1 MQKLFSIIIPVFNRP
16 DEMQELLKSLSL
28 QNLQN
33 FEVIVVE
40 DGSILPCEEVVTSF
54 QEVLDIN
61 YFYKDNSG
69 PGQSRNFGVHQACT
83 DFFIFFDSDCLI
95 PPHYF
100 ETFTSH
106 FETGKIQCYGGPDK
120 AHASFTPIQKA
131 VSYSMTAIIT
141 TGGIRGGNENTKR
154 FHPRSFNMGFSR
166 AVFSA
171 TQGFDK
177 MRFGEDVDF
186 SMRVEKSGFPCQL
199 INECYVYHKRRA
211 DFSKFYRQIYNSGI
225 ARINLAIDHK
235 GSLKITHFFPAAFV
249 VGSLAALLFFCAGF
263 LFPLTALLIYCL
275 IIFIDAS
282 LKNRNLSIGLL
293 SVASTWVQMYAYGL
307 GFMKAFW
314 YRMILKRNS
323 FSAFEKNFYK

>member
-16 DEMQELLKSLSL
+16 DEMQELLESLS
-28 QNLQN
+28 QQTLQN
-33 FEVIVVE
+33 FEVVVVE
-40 DGSILPCEEVVTSF
+40 DGSTLVCEQVAASF
-54 QEVLDIN
+54 KEALEIK
-61 YFYKDNSG
+61 YFYKENSG
-69 PGQSRNFGVHQACT
+69 PGQSRNFGVQQART

-95 PPHYF
+95 PSHYF
-100 ETFTSH
+100 ETFSSH
-106 FETGKIQCYGGPDK
+106 FETKKIHCYGGPDK

-131 VSYSMTAIIT
+131 ISYSMTATIT

-166 AVFSA
+166 AVFLA
-171 TQGFDK
+171 TKGFGK

-186 SMRVEKSGFPCQL
+186 SMRVEESGFSCQL
-199 INECYVYHKRRA
+199 INVCYVYHKRRA

-225 ARINLAIDHK
+225 ARINLAIDHE
-235 GSLKITHFFPAAFV
+235 GSIKITHFFPAAFV
-249 VGSLAALLFFCAGF
+249 VGSLAALLFLVAGF
-263 LFPLTALLIYCL
+263 LLPSTGLLIYCI
-275 IIFIDAS
+275 IIFVDAS
-282 LKNRNLSIGLL
+282 LKNRNLSVGLL

-314 YRMILKRNS
+314 YRMILKRDS